1 LHYSFLVSSVE
12 HIIDEKVLSK
22 STQFYETPKKIKKAQ
37 SIVEPADTK
46 LFIHNL
52 KYMSMI
58 FLKNN
63 LFKKLVLSILSL
75 NEINS
80 LKFLLHYDLKT
91 IIFLVRKLPQPH
103 IKYFFSLGLLS
114 NLLELYEFLNK
125 DSVDNIFSRFNFG
138 NTWEL
143 DLKEYG
149 ITKNINYLSLQEKLK
164 NDKESLY
171 CLLIN
176 ISLGMK

>member
-1 LHYSFLVSSVE
+1 
-12 HIIDEKVLSK
+12 
-22 STQFYETPKKIKKAQ
+22 
-37 SIVEPADTK
+37 
-46 LFIHNL
+46 
-52 KYMSMI
+52 
-58 FLKNN
+58 
-63 LFKKLVLSILSL
+63 
-75 NEINS
+75 
-80 LKFLLHYDLKT
+80 LHYDLKT